1 MFQRALILVAISAAF
16 ASGFPPPISPC
27 DPITE
32 KLQRA
37 LSPKDPHTFP
47 IISNV
52 DYIHY
57 GDMYKFD
64 FSNLTL
70 KRFSYV
76 NCTSFHDF
84 EQESVATLT
93 FEGPSLEFDTDDVV
107 MRSNQSGF
115 PNPLKIPLLS
125 WLYNYT
131 LELSFEIDSYRSY
144 PFSLCI
150 SRNSLEMTFNADE
163 IWLVFEVSPR
173 QKYFS
178 KKVAKEL
185 FDHPDAVFEAINR
198 YLPRFANNFTTTL
211 NDILCSEPI
220 SSLTP

>member
-1 MFQRALILVAISAAF
+1 MFQRTLILVAISAAF

-47 IISNV
+47 NISNV

-57 GDMYKFD
+57 RDMYKFD

-70 KRFSYV
+70 KSFSNV

-93 FEGPSLEFDTDDVV
+93 FEGPSLGFLTHDAVI
-107 MRSNQSGF
+107 RSNKSGF
-115 PNPLKIPLLS
+115 SNPLKTSFDLRLAD
-125 WLYNYT
+125 YT
-131 LELSFEIDSYRSY
+131 LEMSFVIDSYRSY

-150 SRNSLEMTFNADE
+150 SRDSLGMTFYAE
-163 IWLVFEVSPR
+163 RIW
-173 QKYFS
+173 
-178 KKVAKEL
+178 
-185 FDHPDAVFEAINR
+185 
-198 YLPRFANNFTTTL
+198 
-211 NDILCSEPI
+211 
-220 SSLTP
+220 